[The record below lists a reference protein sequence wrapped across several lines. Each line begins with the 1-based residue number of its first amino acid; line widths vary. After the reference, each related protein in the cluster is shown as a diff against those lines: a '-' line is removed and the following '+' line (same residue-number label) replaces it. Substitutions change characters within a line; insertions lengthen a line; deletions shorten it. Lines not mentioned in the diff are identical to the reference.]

1 MSSEH
6 PGAEGRGVESGLTG
20 RSSELDLI
28 RAVIDDTARLGCS
41 LTLFGDPGVGKSAL
55 LDAATDLAR
64 AKGMRTLRAA
74 GAQFEANI
82 AFAGLNQLLV
92 PLVPLFAEL
101 DPDHES
107 ALRVALGFG
116 DGATP
121 SRILISTAALSL
133 LLLAAR
139 EQPLVAIIDDVQWLD
154 DASADVLAFVARRV
168 AGTRVRMLSAVR
180 TTGEP
185 LRIRGDVN
193 SLTMHSLDDSESE
206 ALLLAR
212 YPDLAEHVRR
222 RIVSEAQGNPL
233 ALVELPATLTSDRYP
248 TADTLPTVLPLTERL
263 TRMFSA
269 RIAAL
274 APETRDLLL
283 LLALDGSGQALS
295 AESVVGPDAA
305 NQLDIAE
312 RERIIVVDSRHSA
325 VFRHPLVRS
334 AVVELARP
342 EQRRRAHRALAS
354 CQRADPGRRAWHL
367 ADASFG
373 PDEEVATLLQHESIR
388 ALKRGDPSAAV
399 AAMTR
404 SADLS
409 PDPEHRSQRLA
420 GAAYFAA
427 EVMGDLQTVSQLLT
441 DARHLD
447 ANVGSL
453 ATASAAASLML
464 YSDADVISAF
474 RVLTTALR
482 APEAE
487 PTADEISA
495 AIWVLSVIASL
506 NGRKEMWD
514 PYLELVNR
522 YREMLPEGLLIRSE
536 VVSNPA
542 LVSPEALHTLDQE
555 IATLATELDPGQII
569 RVGYVANDVD
579 RLADLREPLL
589 RVWQDAA
596 RTGAVASVTNALM
609 LLCAES
615 YLAGRWD
622 DTQRFAEEGLERAE
636 SYGYVNFVWFLHYSR
651 ALAAAA
657 LGQQEEAEEPLEW
670 MLSWSIP
677 RQAFIVP
684 QHVYRV
690 RTLAAIGR
698 GDYETAYTEATK
710 ISPRGL
716 EPGTAQQLQL
726 FVAYDL
732 VEAAV
737 RTGRTEQARGF
748 VDAMLRMGIAKI
760 SSRWAMLVAAAQG
773 LVSGGEVASAH
784 FERALAA
791 APEELWPFERARV
804 LLAYGEHLRRERA
817 TVESRV
823 RINAALT
830 IFDRLRAAPWAER
843 ARNEMSAT
851 GLSRRQADA
860 SQVQLTPQELQI
872 ATLAASGL
880 TNKAIG
886 ERLHLSART
895 VSGHLYNVFPKLGV
909 TARAGLRDALTALTA
924 QEDRPPGAV
933 VRQDPDGR

>member
-1 MSSEH
+1 MNTER
-6 PGAEGRGVESGLTG
+6 PGRKAREAGADLTG
-20 RSSELDLI
+20 RSDELDLI
-28 RAVIDDTARLGCS
+28 TAVIDDTARLNGS

-55 LDAATDLAR
+55 LDAAADLAR
-64 AKGMRTLRAA
+64 ARGMRTLRAA
-74 GAQFEANI
+74 GAQFEARM
-82 AFAGLNQLLV
+82 AFAGLNQLLL
-92 PLVPLFAEL
+92 PLAPLFAEL
-101 DPDHES
+101 DPGQAS

-121 SRILISTAALSL
+121 SRILVSTATLSL
-133 LLLAAR
+133 LLLAAQ
-139 EQPLVAIIDDVQWLD
+139 EQPLVAIVDDAQWLD
-154 DASADVLAFVARRV
+154 DASADVLSFVARRV
-168 AGTRVRMLSAVR
+168 AGTRVRVLTTVR

-185 LRIRGDVN
+185 LRNRGDIN
-193 SLTMHSLDDSESE
+193 SLTIHALDPAQSE
-206 ALLLAR
+206 ALLLAN

-233 ALVELPATLTSDRYP
+233 ALVELPATLTSARYP
-248 TADTLPTVLPLTERL
+248 TADALPTVLPLTERL
-263 TRMFSA
+263 TRMFTA
-269 RIAAL
+269 RITAL
-274 APETRDLLL
+274 AQETRDLLL

-295 AESVVGPDAA
+295 EESVVGPDAA
-305 NQLDIAE
+305 AHLDIAE
-312 RERIIVVDSRHSA
+312 RERIVVVDNRHTV

-342 EQRRRAHRALAS
+342 EQQRRAHQALAGCHRS
-354 CQRADPGRRAWHL
+354 DPGRRTWHL
-367 ADASFG
+367 ADASLG

-388 ALKRGDPSAAV
+388 ALNRGDPSAAV

-404 SADLS
+404 SAHLS
-409 PDPEHRSQRLA
+409 PDPDHRSQRLA

-427 EVMGDLQTVSQLLT
+427 EVMGDLHTASQLLN
-441 DARHLD
+441 DARRLD
-447 ANVGSL
+447 TDLGSL

-464 YSDADVISAF
+464 YSDADVVSAF

-482 APEAE
+482 APEAD
-487 PTADEISA
+487 PTAEEINA

-514 PYLELVNR
+514 PYLELVDR
-522 YREMLPEGLLIRSE
+522 YRDLLPEGLLVRSE

-542 LVSPEALHTLDQE
+542 LVSPEALNALDQE

-579 RLADLREPLL
+579 RLSDLREPLL

-622 DTQRFAEEGLERAE
+622 DTQRFAEEGLERAQ
-636 SYGYVNFVWFLHYSR
+636 SYGYVNFVWFLHYSK

-657 LGQQEEAEEPLEW
+657 LGQQDEAEEPLEA
-670 MLSWSIP
+670 MLAWAIP

-698 GDYETAYTEATK
+698 GDFETAYTEATR
-710 ISPRGL
+710 ISPHGL
-716 EPGTAQQLQL
+716 EPGTARQLQL

-737 RTGRTEQARGF
+737 RTGRTDQAQGF
-748 VDAMLRMGIAKI
+748 VEAMLRMGITRI
-760 SSRWAMLVAAAQG
+760 SSRWTMLVAAAQG
-773 LVSGGEVASAH
+773 LVSEGDVASAH

-791 APEELWPFERARV
+791 APEHLWPFERGRV
-804 LLAYGEHLRRERA
+804 LLAFGELLRRERA

-830 IFDRLRAAPWAER
+830 VFDRLRAAPWAER
-843 ARNEMSAT
+843 ARSELAAT
-851 GLSRRQADA
+851 GVSRRQADSA
-860 SQVQLTPQELQI
+860 DVQLTPQELQI

-909 TARAGLRDALTALTA
+909 TARAGLRDALTART
-924 QEDRPPGAV
+924 EDRPPP
-933 VRQDPDGR
+933 QP

>member
-1 MSSEH
+1 MTAEH
-6 PGAEGRGVESGLTG
+6 ERPEYGQAVSDLTG
-20 RSSELDLI
+20 RSAELDLI
-28 RAVIDDTARLGCS
+28 RAVIEDTARLGGS
-41 LTLFGDPGVGKSAL
+41 LTLFGEPGVGKSAL
-55 LDAATDLAR
+55 LDAAADLAV
-64 AKGMRTLRAA
+64 ANGMRTLRAA
-74 GAQFEANI
+74 GAEFEANI

-92 PLVPLFAEL
+92 PLAAMFPQL
-101 DPDHES
+101 DSPHES

-116 DGATP
+116 EGATP
-121 SRILISTAALSL
+121 SRIMISTAALSL
-133 LLLAAR
+133 LLLAAQD
-139 EQPLVAIIDDVQWLD
+139 QPLVVLVDDTQWLD
-154 DASADVLAFVARRV
+154 EASADVLAFVARRV
-168 AGTRVRMLSAVR
+168 AGTAVRVLSTVR
-180 TTGEP
+180 TTEKPLPVRGE
-185 LRIRGDVN
+185 VN
-193 SLTMHSLDDSESE
+193 SLTIRSLDDSAAET
-206 ALLLAR
+206 LLIDR
-212 YPDLAEHVRR
+212 YPDLAEHVRL
-222 RIVSEAQGNPL
+222 RIVTEAQGNPL
-233 ALVELPATLTSDRYP
+233 ALVELPAILTSDRYP
-248 TADTLPTVLPLTERL
+248 TAEALPAVLPLTERL
-263 TRMFSA
+263 SRMFTD

-274 APETRDLLL
+274 ASETQDLLL
-283 LLALDGSGQALS
+283 LLALDGSGHALS
-295 AESVVGPDAA
+295 DEGVAGPGAA
-305 NQLDIAE
+305 AQLDIAE
-312 RERIIVVDSRHSA
+312 RERIVVIDRHSV

-334 AVVELARP
+334 AVVGLAGP
-342 EQRRRAHRALAS
+342 ESRRRAHRALAK
-354 CQRADPGRRAWHL
+354 CPTADPGRRAWHL
-367 ADASFG
+367 ADASIG
-373 PDEEVATLLQHESIR
+373 PDEEVATLLQRESIQ

-409 PDPEHRSQRLA
+409 PDAEHRAQRLA
-420 GAAYFAA
+420 GAAHFAA
-427 EVMGDLQTVSQLLT
+427 EVMGDLQSVSQLLT
-441 DARHLD
+441 DARRLH
-447 ANVGSL
+447 ANAGSL

-464 YSDADVISAF
+464 YSDADVVSAF

-482 APEAE
+482 APAAE
-487 PTADEISA
+487 PTADEVKA

-514 PYLELVNR
+514 PYLEMVDR
-522 YREMLPEGLLIRSE
+522 YRDKLPGGLLIRSE

-542 LVSPEALHTLDQE
+542 TVSTEALDTLDRQ
-555 IATLATELDPGQII
+555 IAALATERDPGQII

-622 DTQRFAEEGLERAE
+622 DTQRFAEEGLERAQA
-636 SYGYVNFVWFLHYSR
+636 YGYVNFIWFLHYSR

-657 LGQQEEAEEPLEW
+657 LGQQEEAEEPLEE
-670 MLSWSIP
+670 MLAWSIP
-677 RQAFIVP
+677 RHAFIVP
-684 QHVYRV
+684 QHVHRV

-698 GDYETAYTEATK
+698 SDFETAYTEATK

-716 EPGTAQQLQL
+716 EPGTAHQLQL

-737 RTGRTEQARGF
+737 RTGRTVQAQGF
-748 VDAMLRMGIAKI
+748 VDAMLRMGITKI
-760 SSRWAMLVAAAQG
+760 SSRWSLLVAAAQG
-773 LVSGGEVASAH
+773 LVSDGEVASAH

-823 RINAALT
+823 HLTAALAL
-830 IFDRLRAAPWAER
+830 FDRLRAAPWAER

-851 GLSRRQADA
+851 GLSRRQADV

-895 VSGHLYNVFPKLGV
+895 VSGHLYHVFPKLGV
-909 TARAGLRDALTALTA
+909 TARAGLRDALTALSE
-924 QEDRPPGAV
+924 QHD
-933 VRQDPDGR
+933 DPEFP